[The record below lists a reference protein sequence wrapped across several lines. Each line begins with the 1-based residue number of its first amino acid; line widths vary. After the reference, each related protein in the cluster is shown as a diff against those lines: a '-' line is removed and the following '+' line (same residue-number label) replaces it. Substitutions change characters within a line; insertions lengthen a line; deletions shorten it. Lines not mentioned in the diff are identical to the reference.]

1 MVDFR
6 FCTPPAPPL
15 PPLPRFLGTFLQ
27 ALICIPNTL
36 QVGTNSWFTTIWLLL
51 FSYHRLSPPVS
62 WASWSC
68 YNFMACLKAVL
79 GKIAHVRCSGSSVML
94 LSLTLGGRNV
104 AHWQDRTN
112 MCVHIPVKFSPCQ
125 TSIERVG
132 RPFDLL
138 LGLVSQALT
147 LSRQCAQALQA
158 LA

>member
-1 MVDFR
+1 
-6 FCTPPAPPL
+6 
-15 PPLPRFLGTFLQ
+15 
-27 ALICIPNTL
+27 
-36 QVGTNSWFTTIWLLL
+36 
-51 FSYHRLSPPVS
+51 
-62 WASWSC
+62 
-68 YNFMACLKAVL
+68 
-79 GKIAHVRCSGSSVML
+79 
-94 LSLTLGGRNV
+94 
-104 AHWQDRTN
+104 